1 METRPMFSKR
11 YSNSQR
17 VGFAR
22 LVDDHIHIESSIS
35 ALLDDLKEEVASPHD
50 ISIQLDALAVVI
62 RKHLREESDVIQNT
76 RLEILPDTWRETWI
90 EGEAALL
97 QLKVDWSG
105 FVDHW
110 TESRIANDMPGF
122 SEAANSILARLSDRV
137 KTETDCFYKTALS
150 TGSIEY

>member
-1 METRPMFSKR
+1 MFSKR

-35 ALLDDLKEEVASPHD
+35 ALLDDLKDEVASPHD

-110 TESRIANDMPGF
+110 TESRIANDVPGF
-122 SEAANSILARLSDRV
+122 SDAANSILSRLSDRV

>member
-1 METRPMFSKR
+1 MFSKR

-76 RLEILPDTWRETWI
+76 RFEILPDTWRETWI

-97 QLKVDWSG
+97 QLKIDWSG

-110 TESRIANDMPGF
+110 TESCIANDMPGF
-122 SEAANSILARLSDRV
+122 SDAANSILARLSDRV

>member
-1 METRPMFSKR
+1 MFSKR

-35 ALLDDLKEEVASPHD
+35 ALLDDLKDEVASPHD

-110 TESRIANDMPGF
+110 TESRIANDVPGF
-122 SEAANSILARLSDRV
+122 SDAANSILARLSDRV

>member
-1 METRPMFSKR
+1 MFSKR

-76 RLEILPDTWRETWI
+76 RFEILPDTWRETWI

-97 QLKVDWSG
+97 QLKIDWSG

-110 TESRIANDMPGF
+110 TESCIANDMPGF
-122 SEAANSILARLSDRV
+122 SDAANSILARLSDRV

-150 TGSIEY
+150 TGSIDY

>member
-1 METRPMFSKR
+1 MFSKR

-97 QLKVDWSG
+97 QLKIDWSG

-110 TESRIANDMPGF
+110 TESCIANDMPGF
-122 SEAANSILARLSDRV
+122 SDAANSILARLSDRV

-150 TGSIEY
+150 TGSIDY

>member
-1 METRPMFSKR
+1 MFSNR
-11 YSNSQR
+11 YSNLQR

-35 ALLDDLKEEVASPHD
+35 ALLDDLKEDAASPHD
-50 ISIQLDALAVVI
+50 IAVQLDALAIVI
-62 RKHLREESDVIQNT
+62 RKHLREESDVIQHT
-76 RLEILPDTWRETWI
+76 RLEILPDTWRETWV

-110 TESRIANDMPGF
+110 TESRISNDMPGF
-122 SEAANSILARLSDRV
+122 SYAANAILSRLSDRV
-137 KTETDCFYKTALS
+137 KTETQCFYKTALS
-150 TGSIEY
+150 AGSIEY

>member
-1 METRPMFSKR
+1 METCPMFSKR

-35 ALLDDLKEEVASPHD
+35 ALLDDLKDEVASPHD

-110 TESRIANDMPGF
+110 TESRIANDVPGF
-122 SEAANSILARLSDRV
+122 SDAANSILARLSDRV

>member
-1 METRPMFSKR
+1 MFSKR
-11 YSNSQR
+11 YSNLQR

-22 LVDDHIHIESSIS
+22 LVEDHVHIESSIS
-35 ALLDDLKEEVASPHD
+35 TLLDDLKEETASPHD
-50 ISIQLDALAVVI
+50 ISVQLDALAIVI
-62 RKHLREESDVIQNT
+62 RKHLREESDVIQHT
-76 RLEILPDTWRETWI
+76 RLEILPDTWRETWV

-122 SEAANSILARLSDRV
+122 SYAANAILSRLSDRV
-137 KTETDCFYKTALS
+137 KIETDCFYKTALS
-150 TGSIEY
+150 TGSIDY

>member
-1 METRPMFSKR
+1 MFSKR

-35 ALLDDLKEEVASPHD
+35 ALLDDLKEEVASPLD

-122 SEAANSILARLSDRV
+122 SDAANSILARLSDRV
-137 KTETDCFYKTALS
+137 KKETDCFYKTALS

>member
-1 METRPMFSKR
+1 MFFKR

-22 LVDDHIHIESSIS
+22 LVDDHIHIESTIS
-35 ALLDDLKEEVASPHD
+35 ALLDDLKEEVASPHE

-90 EGEAALL
+90 EGKAALL

-122 SEAANSILARLSDRV
+122 SGAANSILARLSDRV

>member
-1 METRPMFSKR
+1 MFSKR
-11 YSNSQR
+11 YSNLQR

-22 LVDDHIHIESSIS
+22 LVEDHVHIESSIS
-35 ALLDDLKEEVASPHD
+35 ALLDDLKEEPASPHD
-50 ISIQLDALAVVI
+50 ISVQLDALAVVI

-122 SEAANSILARLSDRV
+122 SAAANSILARLSDRV
-137 KTETDCFYKTALS
+137 KIETDCFYKTALS
-150 TGSIEY
+150 AGSIDY